1 VRAKMSE
8 LSERQI
14 AAEDQLK
21 HTDLRAPQSGRIHQP
36 AVHTVGGVISPGETI
51 MIVPDNDGA

>member
-1 VRAKMSE
+1 MSE